1 MGFVVAHFLFF
12 FFGLGEASGALIF
25 LMADATLDHAIL
37 EVILVLL
44 SLFGPILKE
53 VS

>member
-12 FFGLGEASGALIF
+12 LFGLGEASALMF

-37 EVILVLL
+37 EVMLGLL
-44 SLFGPILKE
+44 SLLGPILKE